1 MAAISCPCSFCKGK
15 VVSSRKV
22 RNSHM
27 KMCCTSLFMHEQSDE
42 ERDEKKTSDI
52 ETEVIEPMED
62 EADFLCI
69 ETEEFE
75 REREPASEPDAEEQ
89 EREEEVCQQ
98 VGK

>member
-1 MAAISCPCSFCKGK
+1 
-15 VVSSRKV
+15 
-22 RNSHM
+22 
-27 KMCCTSLFMHEQSDE
+27 
-42 ERDEKKTSDI
+42 
-52 ETEVIEPMED
+52 MED